1 MKLKKLIAIFLLAV
15 LFVAQFSWI
24 HVEAAGSG
32 VEANFHYEQL
42 GAEAKK
48 IYQAMYNMYTKGV
61 FKTGTQGYDLVDN
74 GFFTEDEIKEYE
86 KGNTTLTS
94 AMNAARYAFY
104 ADYPEIFY
112 VNFQKLSIRTTKD
125 ADNKYHA
132 YIGSGR
138 FEIGR
143 AHV

>member
-86 KGNTTLTS
+86 KYTQTKQYIEEVAKDKLGLVHEG
-94 AMNAARYAFY
+94 
-104 ADYPEIFY
+104 EILF
-112 VNFQKLSIRTTKD
+112 KD
-125 ADNKYHA
+125 DN
-132 YIGSGR
+132 
-138 FEIGR
+138 
-143 AHV
+143 